1 MSNRFPRVGVI
12 GAGPLARMLVAP
24 ATALGIDLLLL
35 AADAQ
40 DSGAQVCRHE
50 VGNYTDLAQ
59 VLAFAKNV
67 DVITFEDES
76 VSLSVVKGLEGA
88 GVKVYPSSSTIN
100 LLQSKVA
107 TLVMNEKYDHEIAV
121 LVARSPHGQATS
133 WSPTEILRE
142 NNYCALTITP
152 AQEISS
158 ALAEQAQKIA
168 LETAQAVGVVGVM
181 VVVMSIS
188 DENISITD
196 LKYGPHESGLWSIEA
211 SVTSEFEQHL
221 RAILDL
227 PLGNPAMS
235 YKLAVTGKVI
245 GGDKS
250 DMYRPYLHLMAR
262 NPSLHFHQYRTD
274 VKPGVEVGHLTVC
287 GDDLNYLTHE
297 IEHARDYMSG
307 VVDE

>member
-1 MSNRFPRVGVI
+1 
-12 GAGPLARMLVAP
+12 MLVAP

-40 DSGAQVCRHE
+40 DSGAQVSRHE

-67 DVITFEDES
+67 DVVTFEDES
-76 VSLSVVKGLEGA
+76 VSLSVVKGLESA

-133 WSPTEILRE
+133 WPPTEILRE
-142 NNYCALTITP
+142 NNYCAMTITP
-152 AQEISS
+152 AQKISS

-181 VVVMSIS
+181 AVVMSIS
-188 DENISITD
+188 DENIFITD

-245 GGDKS
+245 GGDKA

-287 GDDLNYLTHE
+287 GDDLNYLTQE

-307 VVDE
+307 VIDE